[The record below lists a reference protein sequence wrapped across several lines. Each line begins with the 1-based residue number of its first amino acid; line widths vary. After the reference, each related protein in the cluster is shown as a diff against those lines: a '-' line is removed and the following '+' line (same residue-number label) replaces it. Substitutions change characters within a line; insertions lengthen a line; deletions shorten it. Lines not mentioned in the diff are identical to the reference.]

1 MQSTSLA
8 LPPLIAGH
16 QVPFSQPPGE
26 TAQIGSYGILA
37 VIAANL
43 GLPGLDAHREE
54 LVSIPDVWAQVEVF
68 RTALYDDR
76 HPLHRRAVGEW
87 RGLIAT
93 FALRAYREGVIS
105 TARIVLDDGVRNGAD
120 RRLIEILNRIRPTA
134 ALTPRH
140 NWHEIGLI
148 RAYEHVLGL
157 LVPTTLVCPARR
169 PPSALVGRLPWIF
182 PDRIVDPLRV
192 HEISRGDRPDISTD
206 EIAGA

>member
-1 MQSTSLA
+1 M
-8 LPPLIAGH
+8 
-16 QVPFSQPPGE
+16 
-26 TAQIGSYGILA
+26 
-37 VIAANL
+37 
-43 GLPGLDAHREE
+43 
-54 LVSIPDVWAQVEVF
+54 F

-105 TARIVLDDGVRNGAD
+105 TARIVLDDGARNGAD

-157 LVPTTLVCPARR
+157 LVPTTLVCPARGVR
-169 PPSALVGRLPWIF
+169 PLLSSGVGRGFSPIASSIRCGF
-182 PDRIVDPLRV
+182 MK
-192 HEISRGDRPDISTD
+192 S
-206 EIAGA
+206 AGATVPI